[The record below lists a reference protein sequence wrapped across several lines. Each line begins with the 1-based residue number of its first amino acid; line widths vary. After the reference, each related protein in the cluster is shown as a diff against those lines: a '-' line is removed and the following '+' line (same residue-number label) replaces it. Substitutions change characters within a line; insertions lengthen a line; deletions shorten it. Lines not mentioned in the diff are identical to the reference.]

1 MRRECHFILMFGLI
15 ILCSTLQG
23 CGYSDVEE
31 KAVAIEESS
40 TETDKPSDETPTD
53 TESEENDAV
62 KIRDGYYGFQADDGT
77 RYSLGINIEGFQDYF
92 MLSVLPV
99 NGGGVVIE
107 GSIKDNGDGTYVARV
122 NKNNSDGLSDKCFM
136 IQATEKGATVSS
148 EEGVFN
154 TIAGFYPYVGND
166 WEEFE
171 SIFDDGK
178 EPAEEYVETDAGI
191 EEIEFVT
198 DDNSGGK
205 LIVGDNGSN

>member
-1 MRRECHFILMFGLI
+1 MRRECHLILMFGLI

-53 TESEENDAV
+53 TGSEENDAE

-107 GSIKDNGDGTYVARV
+107 GSIKDNGDGTYIARV
-122 NKNNSDGLSDKCFM
+122 NNNNSDGLSDKGQGRALRQDKQTCRR
-136 IQATEKGATVSS
+136 AYRRRSHRRS
-148 EEGVFN
+148 
-154 TIAGFYPYVGND
+154 
-166 WEEFE
+166 
-171 SIFDDGK
+171 K
-178 EPAEEYVETDAGI
+178 ETYR
-191 EEIEFVT
+191 
-198 DDNSGGK
+198 
-205 LIVGDNGSN
+205 NGSDRRRYLNEGHRIQRDHRIS